1 MANSALTTMER
12 KDMNSADRRPCLVD
26 ELYAEA
32 AEFLVRPRGC
42 GTCEP
47 GYTADDRETGAPPA
61 EPSAAP
67 VH

>member
-1 MANSALTTMER
+1 
-12 KDMNSADRRPCLVD
+12 MNSADRRPCLVD